1 MSRRTHPIRITLPL
15 AAADYRVFLDA
26 ARQLRRI
33 MGRNA
38 PDVLA
43 LIQFNLQGRDATGI
57 ADDYLDAIRWPN
69 SSSRVVTLRR
79 HAAARRSARADRG
92 ARRSKV
98 AARTLPVGGQAPA
111 DPSRN

>member
-1 MSRRTHPIRITLPL
+1 MSQRTHPVRITLPL
-15 AAADYRVFLDA
+15 AATDYRVFLSA
-26 ARQLRRI
+26 TRQLRRI

-43 LIQFNLQGRDATGI
+43 LIQFNLQDRDATGI

-69 SSSRVVTLRR
+69 SAGRVVTL
-79 HAAARRSARADRG
+79 ARRAKP
-92 ARRSKV
+92 RR
-98 AARTLPVGGQAPA
+98 AARTIRHARPSTVVSRTSPLRSRTPA